1 MRHQL
6 GFGVDMG
13 KEKETLENA
22 FTLIINEFLKGN
34 LNVAMPALVTAYND
48 KNKVSVQP
56 VVHRKYKGK
65 DSKPLP
71 TIEDVPVMYMGS
83 GGYWLTFPIV
93 VGSFVLL
100 VCSQRSIDAWKNS
113 EDGEPG
119 DATTPRLFSMSDA
132 VAIPG
137 LLNFASAMDVTDG
150 IQLRSKSGDVKIK
163 LNDTVITITNG
174 LGTIAMDDTGK
185 VDVNGHLT
193 VEPS

>member
-1 MRHQL
+1 
-6 GFGVDMG
+6 MG

-22 FTLIINEFLKGN
+22 FTSIISEFLKGK
-34 LNVAMPALVTAYND
+34 LNVAMPAIVTAYND

-65 DSKPLP
+65 DPKPLP
-71 TIEDVPVMYMGS
+71 TIEDVPVMFPGS
-83 GGYWLTFPIV
+83 GGYWLTFPIT
-93 VGSFVLL
+93 VGSWVML

-113 EDGEPG
+113 DGEVG

-132 VAIPG
+132 VALPG
-137 LLNFASAMDVTDG
+137 LLPFSSAMDVTDG
-150 IQLRSKSGDVKIK
+150 LQLRTKSGDVKIK
-163 LNDTVITITNG
+163 INDTVITITNG